1 MTDIHDMVEKDS
13 RYSGSCNCEIDDAC
27 NVILLD
33 LVDQARKEERQKVLE
48 LIDKYFRTKGFNST
62 DKGADSFA
70 QFVVEVIREEL
81 RQQIKEMR

>member
-1 MTDIHDMVEKDS
+1 MCEERGNNTHDEAIRRD
-13 RYSGSCNCEIDDAC
+13 
-27 NVILLD
+27 
-33 LVDQARKEERQKVLE
+33 ERQKVLE

-62 DKGADSFA
+62 DKEADSFA